1 MTSRHH
7 CALHLN
13 LVLHMLV
20 VRMQLADTNCTLGR
34 IRPLVKMALA
44 EEHTQQNGAPEQR
57 LGDRQMVGLLIAV
70 LSLTVMASE
79 RVQG

>member
-20 VRMQLADTNCTLGR
+20 VRMQLADTSCTLGGL
-34 IRPLVKMALA
+34 RPLVKMALA
-44 EEHTQQNGAPEQR
+44 EEHM
-57 LGDRQMVGLLIAV
+57 RQARPNSAWATARWWGY
-70 LSLTVMASE
+70 
-79 RVQG
+79 